1 MLPQQAIFE
10 KAFEGDFAKM
20 SKPVQVYTAC
30 RFVKGQNMTL
40 NYFQIGNN
48 FSILPVA
55 NSSISQNS
63 LLVF

>member
-30 RFVKGQNMTL
+30 RFVKGQNMPL
-40 NYFQIGNN
+40 NYSQLGNN
-48 FSILPVA
+48 FSILPVT
-55 NSSISQNS
+55 NSSTSQNS